1 MRKDFQLKN
10 IARTITVVAG
20 LSLGLA
26 ACSNGSETTVT
37 QSGDSDQVQDF
48 AEAQKQ
54 IFADT
59 RGVCNDSTNGMFAK
73 NVNYASSDGYDYY
86 ECVSGV
92 WEKRDSMGPEESC
105 TAAKDGAE
113 TQVWIG
119 NPKYGYGVDFICDN
133 EKWRKKTINDYC
145 MTDTTKVGDLCTI
158 SSDRGFFYMGAPF
171 TSTYEYLG
179 NGEWKNLKE
188 EDETNADE

>member
-26 ACSNGSETTVT
+26 ACSNDSETTVT

-133 EKWRKKTINDYC
+133 EKWRKKTIND
-145 MTDTTKVGDLCTI
+145 
-158 SSDRGFFYMGAPF
+158 
-171 TSTYEYLG
+171 
-179 NGEWKNLKE
+179 LKE